1 MGKKLFIKT
10 QGCQMNEYDS
20 DRMQDLLSL
29 SHGFETTTNEEE
41 ADLILLNTCSIR
53 EKAQEKVFHQ
63 LGRWKKLKTK
73 NPNLKIGV
81 GGCVASQEGESIAK
95 RAPQVDLIFGPQ
107 TIHRVPT
114 LYENA
119 KKLYEYEE
127 NNNWMPET
135 KERTTSNF
143 NNQVRAPYLV
153 SIVLAPNTWNPKNEP
168 VWDVSDSF
176 MAGMFSYGVS
186 IVANDY
192 GIDCAFCSCFEKGL
206 KNYIN
211 YITTLH
217 DHSRVYPELARRR
230 DRAKNSGR
238 MQGKSDCLTLIGLGY
253 YDFFGKKKI
262 YNDGNIYDTEK
273 RMKIEIKNTKPKL
286 ENIVEWK

>member
-1 MGKKLFIKT
+1 MEIGEHLNRRFNHRQFKQDKIPPKDTIEKIIPDTINFVPVKNEGYNFKLEIWGPEHDAEKR
-10 QGCQMNEYDS
+10 E
-20 DRMQDLLSL
+20 L
-29 SHGFETTTNEEE
+29 
-41 ADLILLNTCSIR
+41 ALIT
-53 EKAQEKVFHQ
+53 
-63 LGRWKKLKTK
+63 
-73 NPNLKIGV
+73 
-81 GGCVASQEGESIAK
+81 IAK
-95 RAPQVDLIFGPQ
+95 REHMFGVN
-107 TIHRVPT
+107 IKDEDEW
-114 LYENA
+114 YKNA
-119 KKLYEYEE
+119 NKLYEYEE
-127 NNNWMPET
+127 KNNWKPE
-135 KERTTSNF
+135 EEGRGISYF

-153 SIVLAPNTWNPKNEP
+153 SIVLAPNTCNPKNEP

-238 MQGKSDCLTLIGLGY
+238 MQGKSNCLTLIGLGY